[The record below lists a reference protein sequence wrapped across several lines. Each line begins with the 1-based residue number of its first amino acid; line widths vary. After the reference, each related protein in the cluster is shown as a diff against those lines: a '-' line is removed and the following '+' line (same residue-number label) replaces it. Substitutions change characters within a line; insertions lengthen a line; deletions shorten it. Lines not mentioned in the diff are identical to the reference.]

1 MDPEEEEAE
10 EQTPICIHPRDTG
23 TTFVPGVGVVNDD
36 ILEKARSLSN
46 PQPTSPK
53 VQSMTYVAGVGVIR
67 NSALEDTVR
76 LSSAPEGTSGP
87 RSMIKT
93 WSHNEE
99 NPAANIPHNIGSQ
112 SHPIECN
119 PCLFFYKKH
128 GCSESDKCTFCHA
141 CPFGAARSSH
151 KKKKKALKL
160 LNKLSDSSAPMVDV
174 DGATFMKPPGLDT
187 PAIPNPRDT
196 VSSIGTSL
204 RMSTFIPTPL
214 ESSLERVAPVVLQ
227 GARKP
232 PGLPSPYHTDA
243 DGEESTLRS
252 NMPIKISLKK
262 SLPFTPRD
270 YFLEARAKSYSGSA
284 NPKVILQ

>member
-174 DGATFMKPPGLDT
+174 NGATFRKPPGLDM
-187 PAIPNPRDT
+187 PPIPNPLDT
-196 VSSIGTSL
+196 VSSGG
-204 RMSTFIPTPL
+204 
-214 ESSLERVAPVVLQ
+214 VAGCAETTWFAFTAPHE
-227 GARKP
+227 
-232 PGLPSPYHTDA
+232 PGWRRTHIA
-243 DGEESTLRS
+243 H
-252 NMPIKISLKK
+252 
-262 SLPFTPRD
+262 
-270 YFLEARAKSYSGSA
+270 
-284 NPKVILQ
+284 